1 MSGCSWRA
9 AFAVAALAVCVPGQA
24 AEPDAR
30 EVMEKNFQ
38 ASKIRSLRVDTTML
52 LVTARNETRER
63 RTTVLM
69 KLQPNGIDSKLLVK
83 FHSPADIRGTGFL
96 QIEHIDGDDDQ
107 WIYLPALKR
116 SRRLVAN
123 NKKDSFVGSDF
134 SYGDI
139 SLPKVELYQHRLL
152 RSELVDAQECFVVE
166 SVPASDVVKANSGY
180 SRKIS
185 WIRKDTFIEAKVEYH
200 DLSGR
205 LLKTQRTN
213 DHQPVQAGP
222 ARSFPRYREMVNHQ
236 TGHKT
241 IIRVNGLESEVRV
254 SDDQF
259 TTRYLERE

>member
-1 MSGCSWRA
+1 MSRA
-9 AFAVAALAVCVPGQA
+9 LAGPAFVIAALAVAAGGEAADPG
-24 AEPDAR
+24 AR
-30 EVMEKNFQ
+30 EIMERNFH

-63 RTTVLM
+63 RTTVLI
-69 KLQPNGIDSKLLVK
+69 KLQPNGIDSKLLVR
-83 FHSPADIRGTGFL
+83 FHAPADIKGTGFL

-107 WIYLPALKR
+107 WVYLPALKR

-139 SLPKVELYQHRLL
+139 SLPKVDLYRHKLL
-152 RSELVDAQECFVVE
+152 RSEVADQADCFVVE
-166 SVPASDVVKANSGY
+166 SVPATDEVKANSGY
-180 SRKIS
+180 SRKVS
-185 WIRKDTFIEAKVEYH
+185 WIRKDTFIEAKVEYY
-200 DLSGR
+200 DVSGR
-205 LLKTQRTN
+205 LLKVQKTA
-213 DHQPVQAGP
+213 DHQPVQADP

-241 IIRVNGLESEVRV
+241 VIRVNAIESGVAAP
-254 SDDQF
+254 DDHF

>member
-1 MSGCSWRA
+1 MSRSLAGTA
-9 AFAVAALAVCVPGQA
+9 LVIAVLALAAEGQA
-24 AEPDAR
+24 TEPAAR
-30 EVMEKNFQ
+30 EVMEKNFH

-63 RTTVLM
+63 RTTVLV

-83 FHSPADIRGTGFL
+83 FHSPADIKGTGFL

-139 SLPKVELYQHRLL
+139 SLPKVDLYKHTLL
-152 RSELVDAQECFVVE
+152 RSELLERHECFVVE
-166 SVPASDVVKANSGY
+166 SVPASDEVKGNSGY

-205 LLKTQRTN
+205 LLKTQRTA
-213 DHQPVQAGP
+213 DHHRVQADP
-222 ARSFPRYREMVNHQ
+222 ERSFPRYREMVNHQ

-241 IIRVNGLESEVRV
+241 VIRVNGLESDIRV
-254 SDDQF
+254 PDDQF